1 MATKV
6 YSGRQKVVM
15 PISKEE
21 FEADIL
27 GNLKEY
33 LGYAVK
39 THNSNVREI
48 KKLHKVY
55 LGDQDI
61 YSDKTRYNGSEI
73 NNYVVENHT
82 KKVIDFKVGFMY
94 GKPLDYSIAKAMETD
109 DITYLNSYLKDC
121 NKASLDIEKAQDLY
135 EFGVSYQLILPKTSQ
150 EINDIEKE
158 APFKISR
165 LPLENTCVVWSNDI
179 PSQQLFGMV
188 IGTQREENA
197 IKNIY
202 NIYLPNRKILLNWKF
217 EEIRSDVQ
225 SYDFIPVVEYTINN
239 CRMGLVELVLPL
251 QNLINKIDSSQID
264 EIEENVNN
272 WLVIK
277 NQLID
282 EEWKKVYQEL
292 KKERVISLMTNNPD
306 TPPSVEIMTNEIK
319 HEAVNLFVERIQKAL
334 YDIAST
340 PQASGN
346 VTSGG
351 DTGQARLLGNGW
363 ESSQNQAQVDETYL
377 LQYEM
382 LLLKRLLSICKPYP
396 KCPIN
401 QIGASDVNI
410 KFNINMSNNLLVK
423 TQSLQNLRAIH
434 FPPKEALTI
443 CGITND
449 VDGVGNAWE
458 SSIKEQQE
466 LSQVQLAQKTQ
477 TKDTNTNDK

>member
-1 MATKV
+1 MAKV
-6 YSGRQKVVM
+6 YKGREKVII
-15 PISKEE
+15 PISKKD
-21 FEADIL
+21 FFQDVKY
-27 GNLKEY
+27 NLKEY
-33 LGYAVK
+33 LSYALQ
-39 THNSNVREI
+39 THRKNVRDIKRLHEI
-48 KKLHKVY
+48 Y
-55 LGDQDI
+55 LGEQDI
-61 YSDKTRYNGSEI
+61 YKTKKRYNGSEI
-73 NNYVVENHT
+73 NHIVVENHT
-82 KKVIDFKVGFMY
+82 KKVVDFKVGFMY
-94 GKPLDYSIAKAMETD
+94 GKPLDYSIAKSMDTD
-109 DITYLNSYLKDC
+109 DLTYLNTYIKDS
-121 NKASLDIEKAQDLY
+121 NKSSLDIEKAQDLY
-135 EFGVSYQLILPKTSQ
+135 EFGVSYQLILPKTSS
-150 EINDIEKE
+150 EIENIETQ
-158 APFKISR
+158 APFKIDR

-179 PSQQLFGMV
+179 PSQQLFGLV
-188 IGTQREENA
+188 VGTRLEKGVT
-197 IKNIY
+197 KNVY
-202 NIYLPNRKILLNWKF
+202 NIYMQNQWYLLDHEFNVIQA
-217 EEIRSDVQ
+217 EVQ
-225 SYDFIPVVEYTINN
+225 AYDYVPVIEYTINN

-251 QNLINKIDSSQID
+251 QNLINNIDSSQID
-264 EIEENVNN
+264 EIEENVNS

-282 EEWKKVYQEL
+282 EEWQNTFKEL
-292 KKERVISLMTNNPD
+292 KKERLIALMTNNPD
-306 TPPSVEIMTNEIK
+306 TPPSVDIINNELK
-319 HEAVNLFVERIQKAL
+319 QEAVNLFVERIQKAL

-377 LQYEM
+377 LQYEYQVLRAM
-382 LLLKRLLSICKPYP
+382 LSICKKYE
-396 KCPIN
+396 KCKVN
-401 QIGASDVNI
+401 KVNASEINI